1 MLKIKDGFILR
12 QVAGNYIVI
21 GVGGEAVD
29 FNGMVTINE
38 TGAFLWKILEKGA
51 DKEDLLEALLKEYDV
66 DEESAKK
73 DITAFLQNLYNGK
86 LLNIDE

>member
-1 MLKIKDGFILR
+1 MIKIKDGFVLR

-21 GVGGEAVD
+21 GVGGDAVN

-38 TGAFLWKILEKGA
+38 TGAFLWKLLEAGC
-51 DKEDLLEALLKEYDV
+51 DKEDLLAALLKEYDV

-73 DITAFLQNLYNGK
+73 DITAFLQNLYNGE
-86 LLNIDE
+86 LLDINE

>member
-51 DKEDLLEALLKEYDV
+51 DKEDLLAALLAEYDV

-73 DITAFLQNLYNGK
+73 DITAFLKNLYNGK

>member
-1 MLKIKDGFILR
+1 MLKIKNGFMLR

-21 GVGGEAVD
+21 GIGAEAVD

-38 TGAFLWKILEKGA
+38 TGAFLWKILENGA
-51 DKEDLLEALLKEYDV
+51 DKEDLLSALMQEYDV

-73 DITAFLQNLYNGK
+73 DITEFLQKLYDGK
-86 LLNIDE
+86 LLDINE

>member
-1 MLKIKDGFILR
+1 MLKIKKGFMLR

-21 GVGGEAVD
+21 GIGEEAVD

-38 TGAFLWKILEKGA
+38 TGAFLWKILENGA
-51 DKEDLLEALLKEYDV
+51 DKEDLLEALMKEYDV

-73 DITAFLQNLYNGK
+73 DITNFLQKLYNGK
-86 LLNIDE
+86 LLDIHE